1 MSSPSHA
8 PGGRVRIL
16 EAALALILRRRGA
29 DVTMAEIARAARLS
43 RQALYLHF
51 RDRGQ
56 LLLALVRYADER
68 RRLGADVKK
77 IIDAPDAVTSLRLMV
92 AMQARMNP
100 GVWAVARAFDAVRR
114 RDPAAERSW
123 QDRLRSRLDG
133 CRRIIARVV
142 DEGLL
147 RQDLHADAAA
157 DLLWTLTSM
166 RTWEELVI
174 ERGWSAAEYQKR
186 VTKLVLTALIAA

>member
-1 MSSPSHA
+1 MSNVSNV
-8 PGGRVRIL
+8 PGGRARIL
-16 EAALALILRRRGA
+16 EAALALILKRRGA
-29 DVTMAEIARAARLS
+29 DVTMAEIAKAARLS

-56 LLLALVRYADER
+56 LLLGLVRYADER
-68 RRLGADVKK
+68 RRLGAEVQK
-77 IIDAPDAVTSLRLMV
+77 IIEAPDAVTSLELMV

-114 RDPAAERSW
+114 RDPVAERSW
-123 QDRLRSRLDG
+123 QDRQRSRLAG
-133 CRRIIARVV
+133 CRHLIARVV

-147 RQDLHADAAA
+147 RPGLRADVAV
-157 DLLWTLTSM
+157 DLLWTLTSL

-174 ERGWSAAEYQKR
+174 ERGWSARTYQTH
-186 VTKLVLTALIAA
+186 VTKLVVRALIAA